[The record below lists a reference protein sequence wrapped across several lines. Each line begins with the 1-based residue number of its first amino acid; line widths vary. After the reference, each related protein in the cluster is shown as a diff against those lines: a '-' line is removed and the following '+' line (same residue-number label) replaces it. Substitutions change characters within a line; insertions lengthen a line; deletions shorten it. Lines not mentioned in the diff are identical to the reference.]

1 MMREDREQAD
11 KIVVRVDS
19 ELVEF
24 IPEYLE
30 SRRNDIRSVLAAL
43 AVGDFETI
51 RILGH
56 TMKGSGGGYG
66 FEGISEIGGCLEET
80 AKARN
85 AEGIRRCVDQ
95 LIAYLERVEVVYQ

>member
-1 MMREDREQAD
+1 MPGDRDHGE
-11 KIVVRVDS
+11 KIVVRVDP
-19 ELVEF
+19 ELEEF
-24 IPEYLE
+24 ISAYLE
-30 SRRNDIRSVLAAL
+30 SRRDDVRSVLTAL
-43 AVGDFETI
+43 AVEDFETI

-66 FEGISEIGGCLEET
+66 FDGISEIGGCLEET